1 MEHHRGLPV
10 VPTVA
15 MPAELGTGQ
24 GWHSDRACWGTVGNA
39 HTCCFFLPVCF
50 SKCLPKEGLFPRWR
64 WSTWWKDCGDQSAA
78 KVHPATGSKK
88 RVRRFGRKRMET
100 ENPSKDR
107 LKPSRD
113 EAVWPHLSPSHCSL
127 QTGLPCRRLIL
138 LHSCGGVSICPK
150 RNMVV
155 SLAALA
161 YGPSLE
167 NFYLKYFPQIATYF
181 PALYLGHTSMSLA

>member
-1 MEHHRGLPV
+1 MKIKENEKLKFLSGDWLSLISVCLSFCMGTGTSLRSLVMSWCLQKEELQRHSRKPFSRRVHGRVMEHHRGLPV
-10 VPTVA
+10 APTVA

-24 GWHSDRACWGTVGNA
+24 GWHSDRACWGTVGNV

-64 WSTWWKDCGDQSAA
+64 WSTWWKDCGDESAA

-107 LKPSRD
+107 LKSSRD
-113 EAVWPHLSPSHCSL
+113 KVVWPHL
-127 QTGLPCRRLIL
+127 LP
-138 LHSCGGVSICPK
+138 
-150 RNMVV
+150 
-155 SLAALA
+155 
-161 YGPSLE
+161 
-167 NFYLKYFPQIATYF
+167 
-181 PALYLGHTSMSLA
+181 